1 MTFFKTLL
9 SFWLL
14 VLPFSISANQLVV
27 DETHTQIY
35 GFKYQ
40 GVNLHRETAQFT
52 FQAGNNDLSLSI
64 TGYDIDIANEVAVH
78 VNQQAIGYLAKTP
91 NNSTGPSSFTLP
103 ASLLV
108 DGENV
113 LSFTQQ
119 KPGWKWGLT
128 NLLLTANQTD
138 QPDTTRLQIDVADT
152 AYYGY
157 NYQGVTTHPESAQ
170 FIFPGGDED
179 LTLELTGYDI
189 DFTKEV
195 AVLVN
200 EERVG
205 FLTKTPNNDTGPS
218 SFSIPASTLV
228 VGDNVLSFNPRT
240 AGWKWGIT
248 NLLLSA
254 NVTDNNAMTRLQIDV
269 ADPAIYG
276 FNFQGITTNRESAQF
291 IFQGNSNKLTL
302 DVTGYDIDITQE
314 VAVLVNQQPVGFL
327 ARTPNNGTLLSSFV
341 IPAELQMEGD
351 NVLSFSQRSP
361 GWKWGITDLFLG
373 NSTPVPDI
381 PAPPL
386 LLSPSASSAIAHG
399 ATADFQWASS
409 AEATNYQ
416 FELLRIDGQS
426 VETLATTLIPASSC
440 ANDVC
445 SYSVLFDFS
454 VDGSLTWRVNASND
468 AGTSDW
474 HSEEVFAA
482 APTVP
487 DLSRFTLVFADE
499 FQGTQLDPA
508 KWDTGLL
515 WGPYFP
521 INNEEQLYV
530 DTLGMHAG
538 HSHSPFELTGDTLKI
553 TATPTS
559 EDLQPPERPSEDSD
573 LWQPNSYSEYRYNG
587 PTDDGPGYQP
597 SDVNYLSGI
606 ITSYESLKMTH
617 GYVEMRAK
625 LPRGRGLWPAFWMLT
640 THYVEDVPE
649 IDVME
654 FLGQD
659 VDTLYHTY
667 HYFDVQD
674 NWRKI
679 STPSYTTIGSDW
691 TQDFHTFGM
700 AWSPTELIYYVDGEE
715 VRRITDQDYVIPNQ
729 SMYLIANLAVGG
741 NWPGSPDADTLF
753 PATFEIDYIRAYKR
767 KLQPELNLAADY
779 QLMFE
784 DEFNGSSLDESKW
797 NTSFLWGP
805 YLTINNEEQYYVD
818 SLGSDNATD
827 ASTPFVMSDGL
838 LSITARAANDVNS
851 FPIPDELPDS
861 NAPIW
866 TDFPTFQRD
875 NSYAPGNYTS
885 GIITSYD
892 SFNFVHGYAEMRAR
906 IPLGQG
912 LWPAFWLLNGYY
924 VGQQPEIDI
933 MEVLGHNPHQAFHTY
948 HRLAQDG
955 ILLSDQG
962 MTNNGDPATGYA
974 DGFHTYGVRWQRGQ
988 IDWYI
993 DGNVVHTY
1001 QGNDVPYQVMYV
1013 IANLAVGGN
1022 WPGSPDDTTEFPAS
1036 MDIDYIR
1043 VYQER
1048 HKED

>member
-1 MTFFKTLL
+1 MTFFKSLL
-9 SFWLL
+9 CLWLL
-14 VLPFSISANQLVV
+14 VLSFSLSADPLIV
-27 DETHTQIY
+27 DEVRTQIY
-35 GFKYQ
+35 GYKHQ
-40 GVNLHRETAQFT
+40 GVNTHRETAQFT
-52 FQAGNNDLSLSI
+52 FQSGIDDLTLSVS
-64 TGYDIDIANEVAVH
+64 GYDIDIADEVAVQ
-78 VNQQAIGYLAKTP
+78 VNQQPVGYLAKTP
-91 NNSTGPSSFTLP
+91 NNGTGPSSFAIP
-103 ASLLV
+103 VSLLV
-108 DGENV
+108 NGDNV
-113 LSFTQQ
+113 LSFTQRS
-119 KPGWKWGLT
+119 PGWKWGVT
-128 NLLLTANQTD
+128 DILLSANETD
-138 QPDTTRLQIDVADT
+138 HDDATRLQVDIVDT
-152 AYYGY
+152 AVYGF
-157 NYQGVTTHPESAQ
+157 NYQGVTAHRESAQ
-170 FIFPGGDED
+170 FIFAQSNEN

-200 EERVG
+200 QQRIG
-205 FLTKTPNNDTGPS
+205 YLTKTPNNGTSPS
-218 SFSIPASTLV
+218 SFAIPASSLID
-228 VGDNVLSFNPRT
+228 GDNVLSFNPRT

-254 NVTDNNAMTRLQIDV
+254 DETNSDALPRLQIDV
-269 ADPAIYG
+269 TESGVYG
-276 FNFQGITTNRESAQF
+276 FNYQGITAHRESAQF
-291 IFQGNSNKLTL
+291 VFQGSNDGLTL
-302 DVTGYDIDITQE
+302 DVTGYDIDTGKE
-314 VAVLVNQQPVGFL
+314 VAVMVNQQLVGHL
-327 ARTPNNGTLLSSFV
+327 ARSPNNGTVLSTIA
-341 IPAELQMEGD
+341 IPSELQIEGD
-351 NVLSFSQRSP
+351 NVLSFSQQTP
-361 GWKWGITDLFLG
+361 GWKWGIT
-373 NSTPVPDI
+373 N
-381 PAPPL
+381 L
-386 LLSPSASSAIAHG
+386 LLV
-399 ATADFQWASS
+399 
-409 AEATNYQ
+409 
-416 FELLRIDGQS
+416 QS
-426 VETLATTLIPASSC
+426 MTGPDDS
-440 ANDVC
+440 
-445 SYSVLFDFS
+445 
-454 VDGSLTWRVNASND
+454 
-468 AGTSDW
+468 
-474 HSEEVFAA
+474 

-487 DLSRFTLVFADE
+487 DLGSYSLVFADE
-499 FQGTQLDPA
+499 FDGSQLDPA

-538 HSHSPFELTGDTLKI
+538 FDHSPFELTGDTLKI

-559 EDLQPPERPSEDSD
+559 GDLQPPERPAEDSD
-573 LWQPNSYSEYRYNG
+573 LWQPRSYSEYRYNG
-587 PTDDGPGYQP
+587 PTNDGPGYQP

-617 GYVEMRAK
+617 GYVETRAR

-667 HYFDVQD
+667 HYFDIQD

-679 STPSYTTIGSDW
+679 STPSYTTIATDW

-700 AWSPTELIYYVDGEE
+700 AWSPTEIIYYVDGEE
-715 VRRITDQDYVIPNQ
+715 TRRITDQDYVIPNQ

-741 NWPGSPDADTLF
+741 NWPGSPDAGTPF

-767 KLQPELNLAADY
+767 KLEPELNLAADY

-805 YLTINNEEQYYVD
+805 YLAINNEEQYYVD
-818 SLGSDNATD
+818 SLGSDNATN
-827 ASTPFVMSDGL
+827 ANTPFVLNNGS
-838 LSITARAANDVNS
+838 LSITAREASDENS
-851 FPIPDELPDS
+851 FPIPAELPDP

-866 TDFPTFQRD
+866 TDFPTFQQD

-906 IPLGQG
+906 IPRGQG

-924 VGQQPEIDI
+924 VGQQPEIDVL
-933 MEVLGHNPHQAFHTY
+933 EVLGQNPHQAFHTY
-948 HRLAQDG
+948 HRLGQDG
-955 ILLSDQG
+955 IMLSDQG
-962 MTNNGDPATGYA
+962 MTDNGDPATGYA
-974 DGFHTYGVRWQRGQ
+974 DGFHTYGVRWQRGR

-1001 QGNDVPYQVMYV
+1001 EADDVPYQVMYV

-1022 WPGSPDDTTEFPAS
+1022 WPGSPDSDTEFPAS
-1036 MDIDYIR
+1036 LDIDYIR